1 MTQARPPDE
10 EQFTYDP
17 IIFKATDKLKIK
29 LSQLK
34 YFTFTLIGVALLW
47 PWNCFLSASAY
58 YAERF
63 AHSPSLVKMLSSTI
77 MTVSSIISTLFNF
90 YLSQSQQGVNYNLRL
105 NSGLI
110 LTIIVFLIMAISCVS
125 DFFIKM
131 KDQVFFVTLI
141 TLVLISAIATCFA
154 QNGTM
159 AIVNVMG
166 PIYAN
171 GVMVGQA
178 IAGVLPSVALIVSI
192 LLIGDKPKAIIDDY
206 EYVDKNF
213 GVFVYYI
220 TATLISIVCMALL
233 YLTNHY
239 RTESAYSTLNQMV
252 DLPLDAEEPPEE
264 TPELTQTK
272 FVSFWV
278 LWSKLKLIVLTI
290 FLTFSITLIFP
301 VFASNVKLTNAA
313 SSEHV
318 FFQDKIFIPFIF
330 LMWNLGDLLARVI
343 CGWKNSILLI
353 KNPKVL
359 FIYSLSR
366 LIFIPLFLT
375 CNIHPYTSA
384 DESSALV
391 NSDLW
396 YIFLQLLFGLSNGQL
411 STSCF
416 MIVGSF
422 CDDDDE
428 KEAAGGFTTVF
439 LSTGLAFGSI
449 LSYLLVLLID

>member
-34 YFTFTLIGVALLW
+34 YFTFTFIGVALLW

-90 YLSQSQQGVNYNLRL
+90 YLSQSQQGVNYNMRL

-110 LTIIVFLIMAISCVS
+110 LTIVVFLIMAISCVS

-131 KDQVFFVTLI
+131 KDQIFFVTLI

-192 LLIGDKPKAIIDDY
+192 LLIGDKPKEVIDDY

-264 TPELTQTK
+264 TPEITQTK

-313 SSEHV
+313 SSKHV

>member
-1 MTQARPPDE
+1 
-10 EQFTYDP
+10 
-17 IIFKATDKLKIK
+17 
-29 LSQLK
+29 
-34 YFTFTLIGVALLW
+34 
-47 PWNCFLSASAY
+47 
-58 YAERF
+58 
-63 AHSPSLVKMLSSTI
+63 
-77 MTVSSIISTLFNF
+77 
-90 YLSQSQQGVNYNLRL
+90 
-105 NSGLI
+105 
-110 LTIIVFLIMAISCVS
+110 MAISCVS

-264 TPELTQTK
+264 TPELTQT
-272 FVSFWV
+272 
-278 LWSKLKLIVLTI
+278 
-290 FLTFSITLIFP
+290 
-301 VFASNVKLTNAA
+301 N
-313 SSEHV
+313 
-318 FFQDKIFIPFIF
+318 
-330 LMWNLGDLLARVI
+330 
-343 CGWKNSILLI
+343 
-353 KNPKVL
+353 
-359 FIYSLSR
+359 
-366 LIFIPLFLT
+366 
-375 CNIHPYTSA
+375 
-384 DESSALV
+384 
-391 NSDLW
+391 
-396 YIFLQLLFGLSNGQL
+396 
-411 STSCF
+411 
-416 MIVGSF
+416 F

-439 LSTGLAFGSI
+439 LSTWFSLW
-449 LSYLLVLLID
+449 